1 MYLSPYLPVYIY
13 TYPMPDLYH
22 SLLNFD
28 LGHIKIIADL
38 WGLELNS
45 DDVDSAAQELCASL
59 LDLEAVNET
68 IDILTAE
75 ALAAV
80 TALVESGG
88 KMEWG
93 IFARKFGEIREMGAG
108 KRDRERPHLKPT
120 STAEILF
127 YRGLLAKAFF
137 DSNKGAQEFAYIPD
151 DLFAI
156 IKHKGNVLTRSMS
169 KQADV
174 HRGKEEPLGR
184 LATKLEKAFEIL
196 TSDRIIDDATTL
208 LAALRLGR
216 SNYEVPAGG
225 QFDLRLAMLLTTA
238 GLIKKGAPQTE
249 KVKSFLEASRAD
261 ALNLLIEAWQS
272 SQIFDE
278 LRLLPGIICEG
289 EWKNQPLVTRGF
301 LLNLINSIP
310 QNKWWSLPAFL
321 RAIKEKSPDFQRPA
335 GDYDSW
341 FIKRESDGQYLRGF
355 AYWDSVDGALIKY
368 FIQTL
373 HWLGMVD
380 LASPEEGKEATAFR
394 VKSKVESDAL
404 TVRPSL
410 TVSKGQ
416 KLDLRPS
423 TFDGKIVISSN
434 GKISVFRYFSRAVR
448 YQISRF
454 CEWGDEYADEYKYQ
468 VTAQSLIHAKEQGLK
483 AEQLLSLLVKYT
495 NSNVPP
501 ALVKALKRW
510 EMHGGEARVESLLVL
525 RVSRPEVMEEMR
537 KSKAGKFLGELLSP
551 TAVVVKSGAIQ
562 KVVAGLAE
570 LGLLAEVISDD

>member
-59 LDLEAVNET
+59 LDLETVTET

-75 ALAAV
+75 ALAAI

-93 IFARKFGEIREMGAG
+93 IFARKYGEIREMGAG

-238 GLIKKGAPQTE
+238 GLIKKDAPQTE

-261 ALNLLIEAWQS
+261 ALKLLIEAWQS

-321 RAIKEKSPDFQRPA
+321 RAIKEKFPDFQRPA

-355 AYWDSVDGALIKY
+355 AYWDSVDAALIKY

-394 VKSKVESDAL
+394 VIPLNVQ
-404 TVRPSL
+404 R
-410 TVSKGQ
+410 
-416 KLDLRPS
+416 S
-423 TFDGKIVISSN
+423 TFNRTINVTSN
-434 GKISVFRYFSRAVR
+434 GKITVSRFFSRAVR

-468 VTAQSLIHAKEQGLK
+468 VTAQSLTHAKEQGLK

-525 RVSRPEVMEEMR
+525 RVSRPEVVEEMR

>member
-1 MYLSPYLPVYIY
+1 
-13 TYPMPDLYH
+13 MPDLYH
-22 SLLNFD
+22 TLLKYD
-28 LGHIKIIADL
+28 IGHLRIIAGS
-38 WGLELNS
+38 WGLELESS
-45 DDVDSAAQELCASL
+45 DADSAAEELCASL
-59 LDLEAVNET
+59 LDPEHVRET
-68 IDILTAE
+68 IDILPADARAALFSLAE
-75 ALAAV
+75 S
-80 TALVESGG
+80 EGR
-88 KMEWG
+88 MEWVS
-93 IFARKFGEIREMGAG
+93 FARKFGEIREMGEA
-108 KRDRERPHLKPT
+108 KRDREHPHLNLISP
-120 STAEILF
+120 AENLF

-137 DSNKGAQEFAYIPD
+137 DADKGAQEFAYVPD
-151 DLFAI
+151 DLCI
-156 IKHKGNVLTRSMS
+156 LIDEEKKEET
-169 KQADV
+169 
-174 HRGKEEPLGR
+174 GKNTTEPLGR
-184 LATKLEKAFEIL
+184 PATPVEKAFEIP
-196 TSDRIIDDATTL
+196 TSDRLLDDATTF
-208 LAALRLGR
+208 LAAMRLGK
-216 SNYEVPAGG
+216 SSQ
-225 QFDLRLAMLLTTA
+225 QFEPRLHALLTTTKI
-238 GLIKKGAPQTE
+238 LKKDIPQTE
-249 KVKSFLEASRAD
+249 AVKSFLEASRAD
-261 ALNLLIEAWQS
+261 ALKLLIDAWQS
-272 SQIFDE
+272 SQTFDE
-278 LRLLPGIICEG
+278 LRLVPGIICEG

-321 RAIKEKSPDFQRPA
+321 RAIKEKFPDFQRPA

-355 AYWDSVDGALIKY
+355 AYWDQVDGALIKY

-373 HWLGMVD
+373 LWLGMVD

-404 TVRPSL
+404 TVRLSL
-410 TVSKGQ
+410 TTSKGQ

-434 GKISVFRYFSRAVR
+434 GKISVSRYFSPAVR